1 MRDQPF
7 TLDGLVDVPRYVY
20 KGSYMSKCDDKSG
33 LSSQTYVGFQWDS
46 CYLVCATLPFGW
58 KISPYIYHTI
68 GSAATTFFRSI
79 GIPCSLYIHD
89 RLTGEIM
96 TGTGSWSVPPEARDK
111 EYRYKAAMA
120 ALWCVLVVLAKLGYT
135 IGISK
140 SVLCPTTS
148 LEYLG
153 LIVDSASQCFRVPS
167 RKIEAWAFL
176 RESILAHKESVH
188 VKSLQRPSG

>member
-1 MRDQPF
+1 
-7 TLDGLVDVPRYVY
+7 
-20 KGSYMSKCDDKSG
+20 
-33 LSSQTYVGFQWDS
+33 
-46 CYLVCATLPFGW
+46 
-58 KISPYIYHTI
+58 
-68 GSAATTFFRSI
+68 
-79 GIPCSLYIHD
+79 
-89 RLTGEIM
+89 M

-111 EYRYKAAMA
+111 EYRYKVAMA

-153 LIVDSASQCFRVPS
+153 LIVDSVSQCFRVPS

-188 VKSLQRPSG
+188 VKSLQRFQGKCISFSLAVPGAKLFIREISRGIGRVSSSGFV